1 VSEGRHEA
9 CPYRTL
15 RGMAV
20 AALLLP
26 QNRLRTGYR
35 QVAGTGSPELTPTLW
50 CTRIEAFGLTV
61 YIRRDKVRVIISRA
75 YCHKKAQTRLF

>member
-35 QVAGTGSPELTPTLW
+35 QVAGTGSPELTPTL
-50 CTRIEAFGLTV
+50 
-61 YIRRDKVRVIISRA
+61 
-75 YCHKKAQTRLF
+75 